1 MKYKMFVFVD
11 GIKSQIAQTDNFS
24 DLQNIMNELEK
35 FKTEWEVT
43 ENNVRVFST
52 ISTIL
57 N

>member
-11 GIKSQIAQTDNFS
+11 GIKSLIAQTDNFS
-24 DLQNIMNELEK
+24 DLQNIMNELDK
-35 FKTEWEVT
+35 FETQWEVT